1 MGFFKRNKKKAAS
14 AEALKWDKMWQLWA
28 NGQVDPPYDQLMTYQ
43 SEVNNGGHSQ
53 FFYNAEDTGDLDDV
67 VREVLSIL
75 PEELAQNLQT
85 GHDAFKKYKDAD
97 DDCMD
102 EVLDNC
108 DDVFYENEEAINALL
123 REFADRL
130 EL

>member
-1 MGFFKRNKKKAAS
+1 
-14 AEALKWDKMWQLWA
+14 MWQLWA
-28 NGQVDPPYDQLMTYQ
+28 NGQVEPPYDQLMTYQ
-43 SEVNNGGHSQ
+43 SEVYNGGHSQ
-53 FFYNAEDTGDLDDV
+53 FFYNAEDTGDLDGV

-85 GHDAFKKYKDAD
+85 GYDAFKKYKDAD

-108 DDVFYENEEAINALL
+108 DDVFYENEEEINALL